1 MVEPEEAAR
10 KKIQRNALQINPTG
24 ALINT
29 KYLARHSEVV
39 AVNRNDLN
47 DLIQFDGIELGLL
60 SCGQFFM
67 AGGGWLF
74 IEKYLSDDFKWD
86 ALSGFCLSAI
96 IFGIIFV
103 VAGFTMRS
111 VKRSKITRI
120 FSETTEIKP

>member
-47 DLIQFDGIELGLL
+47 DLIQFYCDRLEAARSGHRASTKSGCIHFELTRCVQSCNNLNKPISGCTARSSSMPSHNQIE
-60 SCGQFFM
+60 
-67 AGGGWLF
+67 
-74 IEKYLSDDFKWD
+74 I
-86 ALSGFCLSAI
+86 
-96 IFGIIFV
+96 
-103 VAGFTMRS
+103 
-111 VKRSKITRI
+111 
-120 FSETTEIKP
+120 